1 VSSNL
6 GDKPELRWIKLT
18 ELYIPSEYQR
28 SAKNASSQKNIHY
41 IKANF
46 NWASCGALLVCELEQ
61 SKPRQYAIIDGQH
74 RFRAAEAHGNITELP
89 CVVITPREAQ
99 KQAGHFIE
107 VNSKRI
113 KLSNLNQYR
122 AAVVAGDQ
130 TANSVAAILEKA
142 KIAVPVSPMG
152 NKDCP
157 PRTTQAIGTLLKLID
172 SFSEKQII
180 WALTIIP
187 EAYGDTPGVMR
198 ASLIKAMAEWIK
210 RYPDTDRKAMVA
222 TLQNIDLD
230 ELEKDARAYRA
241 IDGKRTPEAFMM
253 VIERKYKGTKRNPSP
268 GEAKAPSASGA

>member
-1 VSSNL
+1 MTSNL

-28 SAKNASSQKNIHY
+28 SAKNDSSLKSINY
-41 IKANF
+41 IKSNF

-74 RFRAAEAHGNITELP
+74 RFRAAEAHGGMSELP
-89 CVVITPREAQ
+89 CVVITPRDAK

-107 VNSKRI
+107 VNSRRI
-113 KLSNLNQYR
+113 KLSNLHQYR
-122 AAVVAGDQ
+122 ASVVAGEP
-130 TANSVAAILEKA
+130 TASSVAAILEKA
-142 KIAVPVSPMG
+142 KISVPVSPMG

-157 PRTTQAIGTLLKLID
+157 PRTTQAIGTLLKMID
-172 SFSEKQII
+172 CFSEKQII

-187 EAYGDTPGVMR
+187 EAYGDSPGVIR
-198 ASLIKAMAEWIK
+198 ASLLKAMAEWIK
-210 RYPDTDRKAMVA
+210 RYPDTDRQAMVA

-253 VIERKYKGTKRNPSP
+253 VIERKYKGTRRNVTP
-268 GEAKAPSASGA
+268 GEAGARSSGRA